1 MKKIIF
7 LILIFSCSIAFA
19 DDTDLR
25 KKISQMLIVGFNG
38 TEITQ
43 DNPIYDDIINEN
55 ISGVI
60 LFSKDVV
67 KMKAKKKDIT
77 KNIKSPKQLKALI
90 KQIKTLSPSKLFVSI
105 DEEGGQI
112 SRLPSS
118 MGFKA
123 ETLSHKELG
132 EKDDTK
138 LTYNQAKKI
147 AKTLKNL
154 GVNVNFAPCV
164 DLAINKESPV
174 IYQKGRSFSDD
185 PQIVVKHAQEYIQAH
200 NKYNILTVAKHFPGH
215 GSAIDDSHKGFTDV
229 TSTWDKIEVEPYTE
243 LNKKGLLNAVMVA
256 HVYNENLDETYP
268 ASLSEKVITGLLKDE
283 IGFNGLVV
291 TDDMQMKA
299 ISDNYSLED
308 SIIKAINAGVDLF
321 IYGNN
326 IQYDNDGIAKKFN
339 DIVFNAVEDGKISQ
353 ERIEDSYN
361 KIIKI
366 KSGLE

>member
-1 MKKIIF
+1 MKKFLF
-7 LILIFSCSIAFA
+7 LILLLTCSISFA
-19 DDTDLR
+19 DDNSLR

-43 DNPIYDDIINEN
+43 DNPIYNDIINEN

-60 LFSKDVV
+60 LFSKDF
-67 KMKAKKKDIT
+67 KKILAKEKDTT
-77 KNIKSPKQLKALI
+77 KNIKSPKQLKTLI
-90 KQIKTLSPSKLFVSI
+90 KQIKTLSPSKLFISI

-123 ETLSHKELG
+123 ETLSHKQLG

-164 DLAINKESPV
+164 DLAINKESPI
-174 IYQKGRSFSDD
+174 IYKKGRSFSDN
-185 PQIVVKHAQEYIQAH
+185 PQIVVKHAQQYIQAH

-229 TSTWDKIEVEPYTE
+229 TSTWNKIEIEPYTE
-243 LNKKGLLNAVMVA
+243 LNNKGLLNAVMIA
-256 HVYNENLDETYP
+256 HVYNENLDKDYP
-268 ASLSEKVITGLLKDE
+268 ATLSKNVITDILKNETGFKGL
-283 IGFNGLVV
+283 II
-291 TDDMQMKA
+291 TDDMQMYA
-299 ISDNYSLED
+299 ISENYSLED
-308 SIIKAINAGVDLF
+308 SIILAINAGNDILLF
-321 IYGNN
+321 GNN
-326 IQYDNDGIAKKFN
+326 IKSDKNIAKEFN
-339 DIVFNAVEDGKISQ
+339 DIVFNAVKDGKIPQ
-353 ERIEDSYN
+353 DRIEESYN
-361 KIIKI
+361 KIMKI
-366 KSGLE
+366 KAGLE

>member
-1 MKKIIF
+1 MKKFIF

-19 DDTDLR
+19 DDTELR

-43 DNPIYDDIINEN
+43 DNPIYDDIINEK

-60 LFSKDVV
+60 LFSKDF
-67 KMKAKKKDIT
+67 KKILAKEKDTT
-77 KNIKSPKQLKALI
+77 KNIKSPKQLKKLI
-90 KQIKTLSPSKLFVSI
+90 KQINELSPSKLFISI

-123 ETLSHKELG
+123 ETLSHKQLG

-164 DLAINKESPV
+164 DLAINKESPI
-174 IYQKGRSFSDD
+174 IYKKGRSFSDD
-185 PQIVVKHAQEYIQAH
+185 PQIVVKHAQQYIQAH

-215 GSAIDDSHKGFTDV
+215 GSAVGDSHKGFTDV
-229 TSTWDKIEVEPYTE
+229 TSTWNEIEIEPYIE
-243 LNKKGLLNAVMVA
+243 LNQKGLLNAVMIA
-256 HVYNENLDETYP
+256 HVYNENLDKDYP
-268 ASLSEKVITGLLKDE
+268 ATLSKNVITDILKNETGFKGL
-283 IGFNGLVV
+283 II
-291 TDDMQMKA
+291 TDDMQMYA
-299 ISDNYSLED
+299 ISENYSLED
-308 SIIKAINAGVDLF
+308 SIILAINAGNDILLF
-321 IYGNN
+321 GNN
-326 IQYDNDGIAKKFN
+326 IKNDINIAKEFN
-339 DIVFNAVEDGKISQ
+339 DIVFNAVKDGRISQ
-353 ERIEDSYN
+353 DRIEESYN

-366 KSGLE
+366 KAGLE